1 MFVAMIIVSQ
11 NLKIWNLFIY
21 FDNKGLL
28 SAHRNQC
35 DLKKTKQN
43 SGSYLV
49 MWKWI
54 MQKIQIK
61 PQAS

>member
-1 MFVAMIIVSQ
+1 MFVAMIIESQ

-35 DLKKTKQN
+35 DLKKKTKLWQLPCTVEMDN
-43 SGSYLV
+43 AENPNKTSG
-49 MWKWI
+49 
-54 MQKIQIK
+54 
-61 PQAS
+61 